1 MERIKIDVY
10 ISDLLYTY
18 DCVIVPDFGGFVSNY
33 TPAQIQENQHKFNPP
48 SKKISFNRFLKN
60 NDGLLINHIAE
71 RKAIQYEDASNLI
84 KAFVNQ
90 TIEGLKRGDKIVIE
104 KVGTLFMDDHNF
116 IQFKGVEKNDY
127 LLDSFGLTSFRAKPI
142 KRETIEEKVEKKV
155 IASISSKQKKEES
168 KNRFAVWTAA
178 ASILLLLTF
187 SFLLNRQYHW
197 VDTSHLEYAILS
209 FSQKGEG
216 VYTAGEKFQPIEN
229 IDLDKNIEVNFE
241 PEISQFQTADGEVM
255 AFYVDNSKEAD
266 AESTIA
272 DDIVDNEVYSFH
284 VMGGCFSNYQNA
296 TALVSN
302 LKKKGF
308 KSRLLGKYKNY
319 HAVSYGSF
327 YTRNEAEE
335 LLSTVKN
342 SDNSDAWI
350 LNKPY

>member
-10 ISDLLYTY
+10 ISDLLYHY

-33 TPAQIQENQHKFNPP
+33 APAQIQENQHKFNPP
-48 SKKISFNRFLKN
+48 SKKISFNKLLKN
-60 NDGLLINHIAE
+60 NDGLLIHHIAK
-71 RKAIQYEDASNLI
+71 RKAIQYDEAANLI

-90 TIEGLKRGDKIVIE
+90 SIEGLKQGDKIVIE
-104 KVGTLFMDDHNF
+104 KVGTLFMDMHNN
-116 IQFKGVEKNDY
+116 IQFKAAEKNDY

-142 KRETIEEKVEKKV
+142 QRETIEEKVEKKV
-155 IASISSKQKKEES
+155 IASIAPKQKEEGN
-168 KNRFAVWTAA
+168 KKRAVAWTAA
-178 ASILLLLTF
+178 ASILLLLVF

-197 VDTSHLEYAILS
+197 VETSQLEYAVLS

-216 VYTAGEKFQPIEN
+216 MYTAGKKLQPIES
-229 IDLDKNIEVNFE
+229 IDLEKNAEINFE
-241 PEISQFQTADGEVM
+241 PNISQFQTADGEIM

-266 AESTIA
+266 AEPEIA
-272 DDIVDNEVYSFH
+272 KNRTSHEVYSFH

-296 TALVSN
+296 TALVSS

-308 KSRLLGKYKNY
+308 QSRLLGKYKNY